1 MPSVSLTGRTSF
13 LDGPSRKGNMTSKLA
28 QDRRSEQGAW
38 LFLASLS
45 VFFFSC
51 VILYGIYVVIR
62 ASPPDGPQFILPRN
76 FIVTTIVLV
85 AISICL
91 HMAVVAMR
99 REKRADV
106 WRYVII
112 ASILSVVFF
121 GLQSL
126 GMIWM
131 VNQLLATPQQDRSLY
146 GFTFCLVLIHAL
158 HVVGG
163 AAGLTLLLFGMSRDA
178 YDHERH
184 WPIRFCALYWHFL
197 DVVWFLMLLCFALAA
212 FFSNR

>member
-1 MPSVSLTGRTSF
+1 MPMRV
-13 LDGPSRKGNMTSKLA
+13 A
-28 QDRRSEQGAW
+28 QDRRNEQGAW
-38 LFLASLS
+38 LFIVSLA

-51 VILYGIYVVIR
+51 VLLYAFYVIVR
-62 ASPPDGPQFILPRN
+62 VSPPDGLTQPFTLPVN
-76 FIVTTIVLV
+76 FVTTTVVLV

-91 HMAVVAMR
+91 HMSVGAIR
-99 REKRADV
+99 RERRADV

-112 ASILSVVFF
+112 ASILAVVFF
-121 GLQSL
+121 GLQSS

-131 VNQLLATPQQDRSLY
+131 IERLQSSLQQDRSLY
-146 GFTFCLVLIHAL
+146 GFTFLMVLVHAL

-163 AAGLTLLLFGMSRDA
+163 AAGLAFVLFGLYREA

-197 DVVWFLMLLCFALAA
+197 DVVWVLMLGCFGLAA
-212 FFSNR
+212 IASK